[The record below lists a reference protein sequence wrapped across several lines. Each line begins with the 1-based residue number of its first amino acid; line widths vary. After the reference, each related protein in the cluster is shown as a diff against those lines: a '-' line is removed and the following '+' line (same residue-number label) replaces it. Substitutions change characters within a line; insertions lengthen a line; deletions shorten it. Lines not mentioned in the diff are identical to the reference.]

1 MGKAVEK
8 RTTEGLMS
16 MCQACPTDR
25 VTLSQQLRPPHK
37 GGQVFLLAVENRP
50 NSEQRLQTVA
60 LPSRWETRL
69 AQGLGHSAFHSVS
82 QEAKDHGHCTS
93 NNRQPSPRLNN

>member
-1 MGKAVEK
+1 
-8 RTTEGLMS
+8 MS

-60 LPSRWETRL
+60 LVAAGPSQQ
-69 AQGLGHSAFHSVS
+69 AGDPA
-82 QEAKDHGHCTS
+82 
-93 NNRQPSPRLNN
+93 SPRTGPFSISQCLPGGKGPRPLYE